1 MPEITESR
9 GATGFKAVKLT
20 NRRYYLELS
29 KTLEKETGDKKK
41 VFLKM
46 VHGQEADI
54 PDDAAPLAAFATI
67 TMEVLE
73 HLAIVEALAESR
85 HFTKDLVETK
95 KLMEPKYGQHTD

>member
-1 MPEITESR
+1 MPETYESR

-20 NRRYYLELS
+20 NRRYYVELS

-54 PDDAAPLAAFATI
+54 PDDATPMGAFATI

-73 HLAIVEALAESR
+73 HLAVLEALAEAR
-85 HFTKDLVETK
+85 HFTKDLAETK
-95 KLMEPKYGQHTD
+95 KLMEPKHEQ